1 MRNRGRVRL
10 RVGFGAACGC
20 LAAIGLAS
28 GVVRAQN
35 PVTPPPAQPPPVS
48 QTPVVPPATP
58 PVTQTPVVP
67 PATPPVTQTPVVVGQ
82 TPTQPFGDWLAAFRT
97 EAAARGVS
105 DATLDAALTNLTPD
119 PVVLEKDRAQP
130 ELTQTLDAYI
140 AARLTPRVMSSALTA
155 IKAQAPLLRRIE
167 HAYGVPPAVMVA
179 VWGLESNFGQI
190 TGTRPL
196 IASLATLAY
205 DGRRQLFRTE
215 LLEALMIL
223 DRHQVRLD
231 ELKGSWAGAMGQ
243 PQFMPSSYRKYAVDF
258 DHDGTANIWT
268 SLDDVF
274 ASMANYLQQAGWTSG
289 ERWGREID
297 VPAEGWDEILAKVP
311 LRTAGCRSR
320 KEMTEPRPLSEWR
333 KLGVTF
339 LGGTKPPA
347 SDMPASLV
355 RGEHRAFLTYHDYE
369 ALLDY
374 NCSNAYA
381 ISVGLLSDVAAAGW
395 TAK

>member
-1 MRNRGRVRL
+1 MIGDLKTAPAKV
-10 RVGFGAACGC
+10 
-20 LAAIGLAS
+20 LAASCALALVAAAS
-28 GVVRAQN
+28 AVARAQN
-35 PVTPPPAQPPPVS
+35 PVTPPPAGQTSAAPPTT
-48 QTPVVPPATP
+48 QT
-58 PVTQTPVVP
+58 PVTQTPVV
-67 PATPPVTQTPVVVGQ
+67 TQ
-82 TPTQPFGDWLAAFRT
+82 TPTQPFADWLAAFRAD
-97 EAAARGVS
+97 AAAKGIS
-105 DATLDAALTNLTPD
+105 EATLDAALANLAPD

-140 AARLTPRVMSSALTA
+140 AVRLTPKVMASALTA
-155 IKAQAPLLRRIE
+155 IKTQTPLLRRIE
-167 HAYGVPPAVMVA
+167 QAYGVPPAVMVA

-190 TGTRPL
+190 TGSRPL

-215 LLEALMIL
+215 LIEALMIL
-223 DRHQVRLD
+223 DKHQARLED
-231 ELKGSWAGAMGQ
+231 LKGSWAGAMGQ
-243 PQFMPSSYRKYAVDF
+243 PQFMPSSYRKFAVDF

-268 SLDDVF
+268 SVDDVF
-274 ASMANYLQQAGWTSG
+274 ASMANYLQQAGWIAG

-297 VPAEGWDEILAKVP
+297 VPADGWDEILAKVP
-311 LRTAGCRSR
+311 LRTVGCKSR

-339 LGGTKPPA
+339 LGDTKPPA

-355 RGEHRAFLTYHDYE
+355 RGEHRAFLAYHNYE

-381 ISVGLLSDVAAAGW
+381 VSVGLLSDVAAAGL
-395 TAK
+395 K

>member
-1 MRNRGRVRL
+1 MRTFVL
-10 RVGFGAACGC
+10 ASCVVTGAV
-20 LAAIGLAS
+20 LAS
-28 GVVRAQN
+28 GVLRAQN
-35 PVTPPPAQPPPVS
+35 PVPPPGQAS
-48 QTPVVPPATP
+48 LP

-67 PATPPVTQTPVVVGQ
+67 PATQPIGQTPVVTQTP
-82 TPTQPFGDWLAAFRT
+82 TQSFADWLTAFRA
-97 EAAARGVS
+97 EAAAKGVS
-105 DATLDAALTNLTPD
+105 EATLDAALANLAPD
-119 PVVLEKDRAQP
+119 PLVLDKDRAQP

-140 AARLTPRVMSSALTA
+140 AVRLTPKVMTSALAA

-167 HAYGVPPAVMVA
+167 KVYGVPPAVMVA

-205 DGRRQLFRTE
+205 DARRQLFRTE

-223 DRHQVRLD
+223 DKHQVRLED
-231 ELKGSWAGAMGQ
+231 LKGSWAGAMGQ

-258 DHDGTANIWT
+258 DNDGTANIWT

-274 ASMANYLQQAGWTSG
+274 ASMANYLQQAGWTTG

-297 VPAEGWDEILAKVP
+297 VPAEGWDEILSKVP
-311 LRTAGCRSR
+311 LRTVGCKSR
-320 KEMTEPRPLSEWR
+320 KEMTEPRPLTEWR

-347 SDMPASLV
+347 SEMAASLV
-355 RGEHRAFLTYHDYE
+355 RGDHRAFLTYHNYE

-381 ISVGLLSDVAAAGW
+381 VSVGLLSDVAAAGE
-395 TAK
+395 K

>member
-1 MRNRGRVRL
+1 MRTFV
-10 RVGFGAACGC
+10 
-20 LAAIGLAS
+20 LAS
-28 GVVRAQN
+28 CVMTGAVLA
-35 PVTPPPAQPPPVS
+35 

-58 PVTQTPVVP
+58 PVTQTPVVS
-67 PATPPVTQTPVVVGQ
+67 Q
-82 TPTQPFGDWLAAFRT
+82 TPTQSFADWLAAFRA
-97 EAAARGVS
+97 EAAAKGVS
-105 DATLDAALTNLTPD
+105 EATLDAALANLTPD
-119 PVVLEKDRAQP
+119 PVVLDKDRAQP

-140 AARLTPRVMSSALTA
+140 AVRLTPKVMSSALAA
-155 IKAQAPLLRRIE
+155 IKTQDPLLRRIE
-167 HAYGVPPAVMVA
+167 KVYGVPPAVMVA

-205 DGRRQLFRTE
+205 DARRQLFRTE

-223 DRHQVRLD
+223 DKHQVRLED
-231 ELKGSWAGAMGQ
+231 LKGSWAGAMGQ

-258 DHDGTANIWT
+258 DNDGTANIWT
-268 SLDDVF
+268 SPDDVF
-274 ASMANYLQQAGWTSG
+274 ASMANYLQQAGWTTG

-311 LRTAGCRSR
+311 LRTVGCKSR
-320 KEMTEPRPLSEWR
+320 KEMTEPRPLTEWR

-339 LGGTKPPA
+339 LGGAKPPA
-347 SDMPASLV
+347 SEMAASLV
-355 RGEHRAFLTYHDYE
+355 RGDHRAFLTYHNYE

-381 ISVGLLSDVAAAGW
+381 VSVGLLSDVAAAG
-395 TAK
+395 AK